1 MCICYRERR
10 PLSHEVCQV
19 VSARTIKPEDY
30 ERFRRFLETSCGIVL
45 GDNKQYLVLSRLSGL
60 MVRHDAEDLGALV
73 TRLER
78 GGAQRLRAE
87 VIDAMTTNETQWF
100 RDVYPFALLKET
112 LLPKFERAKRSS
124 IRIWSAGCSSGQ
136 EPYSLSM
143 AVDEY
148 REAGRSLDAQIV
160 GTDISP
166 QMIAR
171 AQAAEYGATEVRRG
185 LSPERQRRFFV
196 SAGSERWRVRPETSR
211 RVTFRQHNLLESFTV
226 LGSFDLIF
234 CRNVLIYFSLASR
247 EQIVRRMAQSLNP
260 GGYLV
265 VGASESLS
273 RNLDDFEMERCD
285 PGVIYRRRESPPRS
299 RAAENLLSPRRP

>member
-1 MCICYRERR
+1 M
-10 PLSHEVCQV
+10 
-19 VSARTIKPEDY
+19 SATTIKPEDY

-45 GDNKQYLVLSRLSGL
+45 GDNKQYLVLSRLGGL
-60 MVRHDAEDLGALV
+60 MARQETADLGALV
-73 TRLER
+73 SRLEHGGTHKLR
-78 GGAQRLRAE
+78 GE
-87 VIDAMTTNETQWF
+87 VVDAMTTNETQWF
-100 RDVYPFALLKET
+100 RDVYPFALLKDT
-112 LLPKFERAKRSS
+112 LLPKFEQACRSS
-124 IRIWSAGCSSGQ
+124 LRIWSAGCSSGQ

-143 AVDEY
+143 AVEER
-148 REAGRSLDAQIV
+148 REAGRGLEAQIV

-166 QMIAR
+166 RMITR
-171 AQAAEYGATEVRRG
+171 AQGAEYGASEVRRG

-196 SAGSERWRVRPETSR
+196 AAGGDRWKVRPETAR

-247 EQIVRRMAQSLNP
+247 EQIIRRMAQTLNP

-273 RNLDDFEMERCD
+273 RNLDDFEMERCN
-285 PGVIYRRRESPPRS
+285 PGVVYRRRQSPPRS
-299 RAAENLLSPRRP
+299 RTADSLLSPQGR